1 MFGPARR
8 TWVLGGGGARGA
20 AQVGVLQALFEANVE
35 APVAVVGTSVGA
47 LNGASIAAYPSL
59 AGAMMLREV
68 WMSRPALSVFQ
79 AHPLGL
85 IVSGVRRENL
95 SAFPQANVRR
105 LIERAQALTGVSTFE
120 QLRVPLAVVATDLNA
135 GKPAVFRSGDLTP
148 ALLAS
153 TAIPGVFPMVRINE
167 REHLDGGVVE
177 NTPLNIAVGDGARE
191 ILAISLMAG
200 GEYEESPAGFAELI
214 ARTLQLSLHH
224 QMLSDY
230 ERLRERC
237 RIVVVCPITAPTAT
251 WEMKREHV
259 ESVMELARSAM
270 AGLLQERGSR
280 LFRHSGIHYLRLDQ
294 PG

>member
-1 MFGPARR
+1 MFGSARR

-20 AQVGVLQALFEANVE
+20 AQVGVLQALFEANIE
-35 APVAVVGTSVGA
+35 GPAAVVGTSVGA

-59 AGAMMLREV
+59 AGTMMLREV
-68 WMSRPALSVFQ
+68 WMSRQALSVFQ
-79 AHPLGL
+79 AHPLGI
-85 IVSGVRRENL
+85 IVSGVRRDQL
-95 SAFPQANVRR
+95 SAFPQRNVRR
-105 LIERAQALTGVSTFE
+105 LIDRAQALTGITTFE

-153 TAIPGVFPMVRINE
+153 TAIPGVFPMVRIND
-167 REHLDGGVVE
+167 REHLDGGIVQ
-177 NTPLNIAVGDGARE
+177 NTALNIAVDDGAKE

-200 GEYEESPAGFAELI
+200 GEYERAPAGFGELI

-230 ERLRERC
+230 ERLRQRC
-237 RIVVVCPITAPTAT
+237 RIIVFCPVTTPTAT

-259 ESVMELARSAM
+259 EAVMESSRVAM
-270 AGLLQERGSR
+270 AALLHQRGSR
-280 LFRHSGIHYLRLDQ
+280 LFRHSGIHYLQLS
-294 PG
+294 

>member
-20 AQVGVLQALFEANVE
+20 AQVGVLQALFEANLE
-35 APVAVVGTSVGA
+35 APVAIVGTSVGA

-59 AGAMMLREV
+59 AGTMMLREV

-85 IVSGVRRENL
+85 VTSIRRDQL
-95 SAFPQANVRR
+95 SAFPQQNVKR
-105 LIERAQALTGVSTFE
+105 LIDRAQALTGVTTFE

-153 TAIPGVFPMVRINE
+153 TAIPGVFPMVRIND
-167 REHLDGGVVE
+167 RVHLDGGVVQ
-177 NTPLNIAVGDGARE
+177 NTPLNIAVEDGARE
-191 ILAISLMAG
+191 ILAISLMGG
-200 GEYEESPAGFAELI
+200 GEREQAAPAGFGELI

-230 ERLRERC
+230 ERLRQRC
-237 RIVVVCPITAPTAT
+237 RIVVFCPITAPTAT
-251 WEMKREHV
+251 WEMKREHL
-259 ESVMELARSAM
+259 ESVMESSRAAM
-270 AGLLQERGSR
+270 AQLLHQRGSK
-280 LFRHSGIHYLRLDQ
+280 LFRHSGIHYLPLS
-294 PG
+294 

>member
-35 APVAVVGTSVGA
+35 APTAIVGTSVGA

-59 AGAMMLREV
+59 AGTMMLREV
-68 WMSRPALSVFQ
+68 WLSRPALSVFQ

-85 IVSGVRRENL
+85 IASGVRRDQL
-95 SAFPQANVRR
+95 GVFPQENVRR
-105 LIERAQALTGVSTFE
+105 LIERSQALTGITTFE

-153 TAIPGVFPMVRINE
+153 TAIPGIFPMVRVND

-177 NTPLNIAVGDGARE
+177 NTPLNIAVDDGAKD

-200 GEYEESPAGFAELI
+200 GEYASAPSGWPELI

-230 ERLRERC
+230 ERLREKA
-237 RIVVVCPITAPTAT
+237 RIVVFCPVTAPTAT
-251 WEMKREHV
+251 WEMKRKHL
-259 ESVMELARSAM
+259 ESVMESSRVAM
-270 AGLLQERGSR
+270 AKLLQERGSR
-280 LFRHSGIHYLRLDQ
+280 VFRHSGIHYLKLH
-294 PG
+294 